1 MMAAISSLWAKVAAV
16 IMSVVM
22 TLGSA
27 LGMFVPATTTEP
39 ADYLDSNIK
48 NVIYLIG
55 DGMGPY
61 HLEKAKQERNITLT
75 MDTFPYQGR
84 SMTCSLSSPI
94 TDSAAGGTALATG
107 VRTYNGAIGVYL
119 YDPIDAFT
127 NPMNLTELCQSAGM
141 MTGVITTDLTSGATP
156 ASFSAH
162 TQSRNDTEN
171 ITEDQMVSGI
181 DLIWGAANGVAT
193 QSTAEENG
201 FTYVTTYDEMMALE
215 EGSRSFAQFT
225 NNLWTVEQSDV
236 NTPNLEQ
243 MAMKAI
249 DLLDDT
255 DEGFFLMI
263 EGAHI
268 DKHSHNNYDEGMTEA
283 LEEFDKTIA
292 AVLEYAKADGETLVV
307 ITADHETGGI
317 ILNADG
323 TYSFTQ
329 GSHSATNV
337 PVLVYGSD
345 KLIENGEVLNNYEI
359 PIRIAYILG
368 FTGEQFPMEVKSPFM
383 QKVDSFYANLSI

>member
-1 MMAAISSLWAKVAAV
+1 MVALLEGLFLK
-16 IMSVVM
+16 I
-22 TLGSA
+22 SA
-27 LGMFVPATTTEP
+27 LFMSLILTVGTTFGAFVPATTTE
-39 ADYLDSNIK
+39 AVNYRDAKIK

-55 DGMGPY
+55 DGMGFN
-61 HLEKAKQERNITLT
+61 HLEKTKNEREIELV
-75 MDTFPYQGR
+75 MDAFAIRGE
-84 SMTCSLSSPI
+84 SMTRSLTNKV

-119 YDPIDAFT
+119 TDSLDVVSHPK
-127 NPMNLTELCQSAGM
+127 NLTELCIERGM
-141 MTGVITTDLTSGATP
+141 KTGVITTDETSGATP
-156 ASFSAH
+156 SAFSAH
-162 TQSRNDTEN
+162 ESNRDKAEG
-171 ITEDQMVSGI
+171 ITEDQLNSKI
-181 DLIWGAANGVAT
+181 DLIWGTQNGVAT
-193 QSTAEENG
+193 KEAANSKG

-225 NNLWTVEQSDV
+225 NDLWTVEQSDK

-243 MAMKAI
+243 MAEKAI

-268 DKHSHNNYDEGMTEA
+268 DKHSHSNEDENMTEA
-283 LEEFDKTIA
+283 LMEFDKVIDY
-292 AVLEYAKADGETLVV
+292 VLDYAEKDGETLVI

-317 ILNADG
+317 VKNSDG

-329 GSHSATNV
+329 GSHSAANV
-337 PVLVYGSD
+337 PILVYGSD
-345 KLIENGEVLNNYEI
+345 KLIENGEVINNYEI

-368 FTGEQFPMEVKSPFM
+368 FTEEQFPFEVK
-383 QKVDSFYANLSI
+383 